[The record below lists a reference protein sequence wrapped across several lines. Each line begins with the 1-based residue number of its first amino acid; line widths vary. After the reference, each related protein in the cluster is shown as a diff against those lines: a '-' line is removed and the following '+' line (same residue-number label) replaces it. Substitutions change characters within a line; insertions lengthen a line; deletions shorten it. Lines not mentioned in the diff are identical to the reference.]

1 MPIMFELHMEHVIS
15 YLDSR
20 NRRVNR
26 DNEFIKDDAKYK
38 DDNYELERKKEDEDK
53 IIETKNRDIRIEDT
67 SISRE
72 EKLLEIKENVIDKN
86 LSLSVSM
93 QSSFGIGIHLN
104 S

>member
-26 DNEFIKDDAKYK
+26 DNEFVKDDAKYK
-38 DDNYELERKKEDEDK
+38 DDNYELKRKKEAEDK
-53 IIETKNRDIRIEDT
+53 ILETKNRDIRIED
-67 SISRE
+67 IPIPRE
-72 EKLLEIKENVIDKN
+72 EKFLEIEDKVIDKN

-104 S
+104 Y